1 MESKQDLKAQASRLR
16 QQGMT
21 YPQIVSALDGAVSV
35 DWCKRNLKGL
45 SKGHTEKE
53 HSDELMLKELIQLAT
68 RKEGVSVYEANGVIM
83 KHSKARL
90 TSVQISNIRAKA
102 KRRNPECLFRPDWV
116 SLEHPSDSYQSLCA
130 YVLHLQD
137 EVDNIVRWY
146 CDTYPEVSPHSVK
159 WELLEHL
166 KPSTKGESLAARI
179 KRSEKLVE
187 LLMTRLTGDTPIT
200 TPP

>member
-1 MESKQDLKAQASRLR
+1 MSEVREKAISLR

-45 SKGHTEKE
+45 SKGSTEE
-53 HSDELMLKELIQLAT
+53 GHSDELMLKELIQLAT

-90 TSVQISNIRAKA
+90 TSVHISNIRAKA

-159 WELLEHL
+159 WELL
-166 KPSTKGESLAARI
+166 STLNLVPKERALQHVSKGLRSL
-179 KRSEKLVE
+179 
-187 LLMTRLTGDTPIT
+187 
-200 TPP
+200 